1 MSVENILRL
10 GVPALLALATVVFFD
25 RACERQGLT
34 PPGFRVP
41 WRRALALAI
50 LGAMLWRGIFVSL
63 GAVGLDME
71 MDLTGLGTPR
81 LFLLHGLLILTI
93 LAWFFLGF
101 AGTGAGAGAGPG
113 MPLGRQLAAQ
123 LGLVAPDVPREL
135 GLGVVLGVGAWVAVI
150 AVLFVI
156 ALVMWAAGAQ
166 SALPRTP
173 PELVP
178 FLAGLPM
185 LVRFLLSLS
194 AGVVE
199 EVFFRGFLQ
208 PRVGIALSSALF
220 VLAHFSYGQPFMLV
234 GIAVLS
240 VIYGLIVRWRQN
252 IWPAIVAHTLFDA
265 VQLLVMIPAVLRLL
279 PQHGAAAAAILPGV
293 L

>member
-1 MSVENILRL
+1 MSFENLLRV
-10 GVPALLALATVVFFD
+10 GVPALLAVATVAVFD
-25 RACERQGLT
+25 RVCERKGLS
-34 PPGFRVP
+34 PPGFQVL
-41 WRRALALAI
+41 WRRLLALTLLA
-50 LGAMLWRGIFVSL
+50 LMLWRGVFASL
-63 GAVGLDME
+63 GNIGLDVAL
-71 MDLTGLGTPR
+71 DLSGVPTPQ

-101 AGTGAGAGAGPG
+101 AGYPERG
-113 MPLGRQLAAQ
+113 PLGRQLRAQ
-123 LGLVAPDVPREL
+123 LGLVTPDLPREL
-135 GLGVVLGVGAWVAVI
+135 GLGVVLGVGAWVAVV
-150 AVLFVI
+150 AVLFLI
-156 ALVMWAAGAQ
+156 AIVLWAAGAQ
-166 SALPRTP
+166 NALPRTP
-173 PELVP
+173 PEAVP
-178 FLAGLPM
+178 FLASLP
-185 LVRFLLSLS
+185 LIVRFLLSLS

-208 PRVGIALSSALF
+208 PRVGIALSTGLF

-279 PQHGAAAAAILPGV
+279 QQRGGALPGLILPG
-293 L
+293 LL